1 MKIIFCLMRIDE
13 ESGDIDRIDCN
24 GAVEALDDRANNG
37 LMVVN
42 PRV

>member
-13 ESGDIDRIDCN
+13 ESGEVDRIDRD
-24 GAVEALDDRANNG
+24 GADEGLDDRANNG

>member
-13 ESGDIDRIDCN
+13 ESGNIDRIDRD
-24 GAVEALDDRANNG
+24 GADEGLDYGANNG